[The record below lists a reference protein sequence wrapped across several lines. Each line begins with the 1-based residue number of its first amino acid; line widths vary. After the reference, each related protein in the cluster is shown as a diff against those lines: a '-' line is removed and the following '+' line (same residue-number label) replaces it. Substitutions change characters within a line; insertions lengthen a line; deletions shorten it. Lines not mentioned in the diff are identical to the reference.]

1 MAWGTVDGAVSG
13 FNECGNWPKKLCRC
27 TFHRVARA
35 LAQDMVLG
43 FPRLVNGALQR
54 LVSLQVFA
62 VGLTYLVV
70 REMGLASGIW

>member
-1 MAWGTVDGAVSG
+1 MAWGAVDGAVSG
-13 FNECGNWPKKLCRC
+13 FNECGSWPTKLCRC
-27 TFHRVARA
+27 TFHRVA
-35 LAQDMVLG
+35 AQDMVLG

>member
-1 MAWGTVDGAVSG
+1 
-13 FNECGNWPKKLCRC
+13 
-27 TFHRVARA
+27 
-35 LAQDMVLG
+35 MVLG

>member
-1 MAWGTVDGAVSG
+1 MGSGGRPTALLGAVSG
-13 FNECGNWPKKLCRC
+13 FNEWQRS
-27 TFHRVARA
+27 FVAAHSIVSHA